1 MKKCYVLAITASL
14 AILSYAAVPFE
25 KGKAPL
31 LNNPTSNSALIV
43 PARVAESQ
51 ILVDEDFSK
60 FSDGSETEP
69 GTEITYDNIYYI
81 PDSYTAQ
88 SGWTGQGVRPAGG
101 CVSLYPWTDSYG
113 DDRGGYI
120 STPKMMLD
128 GTATLTFRAKA
139 LTPEGA
145 ALWVALCD
153 DDYGPGNDQLD
164 AELSDQWE
172 EFSLI
177 AASGSLEMP
186 SYFQFAAEEGIV
198 LVDDVKI
205 EFRRDRVA
213 TPYALAAINV
223 SPTEFVAQW
232 EAVDGADGYL
242 LNVIC
247 TTMPETIVSG
257 EIVESFDGIN
267 VKEDGKTIDTSA
279 PNYPEGWHI
288 DVSTNGSQ
296 DVSMSSD
303 NFNSGSLSLIFD
315 AVGDT
320 IVSPVSP
327 EPIDGISLW
336 CKPTA
341 YSDNYEYMSLIR
353 VEIYHSLTDVWENV
367 AHLCYYN
374 FMADGGFYSFPS
386 QVFSN
391 DVTRVRFSYLQKGE
405 VDFFIDD
412 IKIHYTSRGV
422 TAPMI
427 TDLVVNDTK
436 YAVKD
441 INPRNEYTYYV
452 KAFRD
457 DVVSSASYSVWVDG
471 LVGLRPQLSEPAE
484 ITPTSFVASWEQLG
498 HATDYTVNL
507 FRLVQPSSNLENV
520 TVLEETFDNITEGT
534 VDNPGM
540 DWVSP
545 FDFGAK
551 GWASTSWSATQPAW
565 ASGMAG
571 TRGTNYWMGTAG
583 LVYTPVLDLS
593 CYDGNGI
600 TVDATFVTTVAD
612 FAYGETTEP
621 EGVFAIIMNSNDL
634 AMPIASG
641 LLDTPV
647 VGSTSGRI
655 IINNVPEGADL
666 SSVVIAFMNKS
677 GLTFFVDYAKIS
689 MNVPA
694 GKTLMT
700 PVASVSTTDTSY
712 KFENLDSLYDHAFS
726 VTASVNYNYESF
738 VSDPSDTKIVRTSL
752 SSVSEIANSN
762 EAQIAT
768 AAGTILVTAA
778 DGVVSEIFT
787 PSGLLV
793 VRGEGCCSM
802 RVPSGIYIVRVGSL
816 TVKVAVN

>member
-14 AILSYAAVPFE
+14 AILSHAAVPFE
-25 KGKAPL
+25 KGKTPL
-31 LNNPTSNSALIV
+31 SRKPTAESALIV
-43 PARVAESQ
+43 PARAAEMQ
-51 ILVDEDFSK
+51 TLVDEDFSK
-60 FSDGSETEP
+60 FSDGSEAEP
-69 GTEITYDNIYYI
+69 GTEITYENIYYI
-81 PDSYTAQ
+81 PASYTSQ
-88 SGWTGQGVRPAGG
+88 PGWIGQGVCPAGG

-139 LTPEGA
+139 LTSEGA

-153 DDYGPGNDQLD
+153 DDYGPGDDQLD
-164 AELSDQWE
+164 AELTGQWE
-172 EFSLI
+172 EFTLI
-177 AASGSLEMP
+177 AASGSLDMP
-186 SYFQFAAEEGIV
+186 SYFQFMAEEGVV

-205 EFRRDRVA
+205 EFRRDRIA
-213 TPYALAAINV
+213 TPYSLKALNV
-223 SPTEFVAQW
+223 SPTEFVARW
-232 EAVDGADGYL
+232 EEVEGADGYL

-247 TTMPETIVSG
+247 TTMPESIVSD
-257 EIVESFDGIN
+257 EMVESFDRIKVN
-267 VKEDGKTIDTSA
+267 EDGKTIDTSA
-279 PNYPEGWHI
+279 PGYPDGWHI
-288 DVSTNGSQ
+288 DVSTNGLQ
-296 DVSMSSD
+296 DVSMSAG
-303 NFNSGSLSLIFD
+303 NFNSAPMSLVFD
-315 AVGDT
+315 AVGDV
-320 IVSPVSP
+320 IESPVMP
-327 EPIDGISLW
+327 EPIDEVSFW
-336 CKPTA
+336 CKPTV
-341 YSDNYEYMSLIR
+341 YNDNYEYMSLIR

-374 FMADGGFYSFPS
+374 FMPQGGFYSFPS

-391 DVTRVRFSYLQKGE
+391 DVTRVRFSYIQKGE

-427 TDLVVNDTK
+427 TDLEVNDTR

-441 INPRNEYTYYV
+441 IDPRNEYTYYV

-457 DVVSSASYSVWVDG
+457 DIVSSASYSVWVDG
-471 LVGLRPQLSEPAE
+471 LVGLQPKLSEPTDV
-484 ITPTSFVASWEQLG
+484 TPASFVASWERLG

-507 FRLVQPSSNLENV
+507 FRLVQPSTDLENV

-565 ASGMAG
+565 ANGMAG

-600 TVDATFVTTVAD
+600 TVDATFVTTVKD
-612 FAYGETTEP
+612 FEYGDTIEP

-634 AMPIASG
+634 TTPIASG

-655 IINNVPEGADL
+655 VINNVPEDADL

-694 GKTLMT
+694 GKTLFT
-700 PVASVSTTDTSY
+700 PISVVSTGDTSY
-712 KFENLDSLYDHAFS
+712 RFENLDPQCDHAFS
-726 VTASVNYNYESF
+726 VTASANYNYESY
-738 VSDPSDTKIVRTSL
+738 VSDPSEVKIVKTSF
-752 SSVSEIANSN
+752 SAVSEIADNDGV
-762 EAQIAT
+762 EIAT
-768 AAGTILVTAA
+768 VAGSILVSAA
-778 DGVVSEIFT
+778 DGVVSEVFT

-793 VRGEGCCSM
+793 ARGEGCCNLH
-802 RVPSGIYIVRVGSL
+802 VASGIYIVRAGSV
-816 TVKVAVN
+816 TAKVAVK

>member
-14 AILSYAAVPFE
+14 AIMSQAAVPFE
-25 KGKAPL
+25 KGKKPL
-31 LNNPTSNSALIV
+31 LRHPAAVPSLIV
-43 PARVAESQ
+43 PARAAEMQ
-51 ILVDEDFSK
+51 TLVDEDFSK

-69 GTEITYDNIYYI
+69 GTEITYENIYHV
-81 PDSYTAQ
+81 PASYTSE

-101 CVSLYPWTDSYG
+101 CVSLFPWTDSYG

-120 STPKMMLD
+120 STPLMMLD

-139 LTPEGA
+139 LTTEGA

-153 DDYGPGNDQLD
+153 DDYGPGDDQLD
-164 AELSDQWE
+164 AELSGQWE

-186 SYFQFAAEEGIV
+186 SYFQFMAEEGVV
-198 LVDDVKI
+198 LLDDVKI
-205 EFRRDRVA
+205 EFRRDRIA
-213 TPYALAAINV
+213 TPYPLKALNV
-223 SPTEFVAQW
+223 SPTEFVARW
-232 EAVDGADGYL
+232 EEVEGADGYL

-247 TTMPETIVSG
+247 TTMPENIVSD
-257 EIVESFDGIN
+257 EMVESFDGIN

-279 PNYPEGWHI
+279 PGYPEGWHI

-296 DVSMSSD
+296 DVSLSD
-303 NFNSGSLSLIFD
+303 DNSNSAPLSLVFD
-315 AVGDT
+315 AVGDV
-320 IVSPVSP
+320 IESPVMP
-327 EPIDGISLW
+327 EPIDGLSFW

-353 VEIYHSLTDVWENV
+353 VEIYHSLTDAWENV

-374 FMADGGFYSFPS
+374 FMPQGGFYTFPS

-391 DVTRVRFSYLQKGE
+391 DVTRVRFSYIQKGE

-412 IKIHYTSRGV
+412 VKIHYTTRGV

-427 TDLVVNDTK
+427 SDLVVNDTQ

-457 DVVSSASYSVWVDG
+457 DIVSSASYSVWVDG
-471 LVGLRPQLSEPAE
+471 LVGLRPQLCDAADV
-484 ITPTSFVASWEQLG
+484 TPESFVASWGQLG

-507 FRLVQPSSNLENV
+507 FRLVQPSTDLENV

-534 VDNPGM
+534 VDNPGI

-551 GWASTSWSATQPAW
+551 GWTSTSWSATQPAW

-593 CYDGNGI
+593 CYDGKGI
-600 TVDATFVTTVAD
+600 TVDATFVTTVKD
-612 FAYGETTEP
+612 FEYGDTTEP
-621 EGVFAIIMNSNDL
+621 EGVFAIIMNSDDL
-634 AMPIASG
+634 NTPIASG

-655 IINNVPEGADL
+655 IINNVPENADL

-677 GLTFFVDYAKIS
+677 GLSFFVDYAKIS

-694 GKTLMT
+694 GKTLLT
-700 PVASVSTTDTSY
+700 PLSAVSTDDTSY
-712 KFENLDSLYDHAFS
+712 KFENLDPQCDHAFS
-726 VTASVNYNYESF
+726 VTASANYNYESY
-738 VSDPSDTKIVRTSL
+738 VSDPSEVKIVMTSL
-752 SSVSEIANSN
+752 SSVSEIADNDGV
-762 EAQIAT
+762 EIAT
-768 AAGTILVTAA
+768 AAGAILVSAA
-778 DGVVSEIFT
+778 DGVVSEVFT

-793 VRGEGCCSM
+793 ARGKGSCNM
-802 RVPSGIYIVRVGSL
+802 QVTSGIYIVRAGSV
-816 TVKVAVN
+816 TAKVAVK

>member
-14 AILSYAAVPFE
+14 AILSHAAVPFE
-25 KGKAPL
+25 KGKTPL
-31 LNNPTSNSALIV
+31 SRKLTAESALIV
-43 PARVAESQ
+43 PARAAEMQ
-51 ILVDEDFSK
+51 TLVDEDFSK
-60 FSDGSETEP
+60 FSDGSEAEP
-69 GTEITYDNIYYI
+69 GTEITYENIYYI
-81 PDSYTAQ
+81 PASYTSQ
-88 SGWTGQGVRPAGG
+88 PGWIGQGVCPAGG

-139 LTPEGA
+139 LTSEGA

-153 DDYGPGNDQLD
+153 DDYGPGDDQLD
-164 AELSDQWE
+164 AELTGQWE
-172 EFSLI
+172 EFTLI
-177 AASGSLEMP
+177 AASGSLDMP
-186 SYFQFAAEEGIV
+186 SYFQFMAEEGVV

-205 EFRRDRVA
+205 EFRRDRIA
-213 TPYALAAINV
+213 TPYSLKALNV
-223 SPTEFVAQW
+223 SPTEFVARW
-232 EAVDGADGYL
+232 EEVEGADGYL

-247 TTMPETIVSG
+247 TTMPESIVSD
-257 EIVESFDGIN
+257 EMVESFDRIKVN
-267 VKEDGKTIDTSA
+267 EDGKTIDTSA
-279 PNYPEGWHI
+279 PGYPDGWHI
-288 DVSTNGSQ
+288 DVSTNGLQ
-296 DVSMSSD
+296 DVSMSAG
-303 NFNSGSLSLIFD
+303 NFNSAPMSLVFD
-315 AVGDT
+315 AVGDV
-320 IVSPVSP
+320 IESPVMP
-327 EPIDGISLW
+327 EPIDEVSFW
-336 CKPTA
+336 CKPTV
-341 YSDNYEYMSLIR
+341 YNDNYEYMSHIR

-374 FMADGGFYSFPS
+374 FMPQGGFYSFPS

-391 DVTRVRFSYLQKGE
+391 DVTRVRFSYIQKGE

-427 TDLVVNDTK
+427 TDLEVNDTR

-441 INPRNEYTYYV
+441 IDPRNEYTYYV

-457 DVVSSASYSVWVDG
+457 DIVSSASYPVWVDG
-471 LVGLRPQLSEPAE
+471 LVGLQPKLSEPTDV
-484 ITPTSFVASWEQLG
+484 TPASFVASWERLG

-507 FRLVQPSSNLENV
+507 FRLVQPSTDLENV

-565 ASGMAG
+565 ANGMAG

-593 CYDGNGI
+593 CYDGKGI
-600 TVDATFVTTVAD
+600 TVDATFVTTVKD
-612 FAYGETTEP
+612 FEYGDAIEP

-634 AMPIASG
+634 TTPIASG

-655 IINNVPEGADL
+655 VINNVPEDADL

-694 GKTLMT
+694 GKTLFT
-700 PVASVSTTDTSY
+700 PISVVSTGDTSY
-712 KFENLDSLYDHAFS
+712 RFENLDPQCDHAFS
-726 VTASVNYNYESF
+726 VTASANYNYESY
-738 VSDPSDTKIVRTSL
+738 VSDPSEVKIVKTSF
-752 SSVSEIANSN
+752 SSVPEIAGNDGV
-762 EAQIAT
+762 EIAT
-768 AAGTILVTAA
+768 VAGSILVSAA
-778 DGVVSEIFT
+778 DGVVSEVFT

-793 VRGEGCCSM
+793 ARGEGCCNLH
-802 RVPSGIYIVRVGSL
+802 VASGIYIVRAGSV
-816 TVKVAVN
+816 TAKVAVK